1 MGLLYLTLVTISN
14 MITRNLIIVGG
25 NKMAE
30 NLVIVE
36 SPAKA
41 KTIERYLGKKYTVK
55 ASMGYVRDLPKSQ
68 MGVDVDDNYNPKY
81 ITIRGKGDVLKE
93 LRKEAKKA
101 DKIYLAADP
110 DREGEAI
117 AWHLA
122 YALKRSEEHKSELQ
136 SRGQHVCRL
145 LLE

>member
-1 MGLLYLTLVTISN
+1 
-14 MITRNLIIVGG
+14 MIIRNLIIVGG

-55 ASMGYVRDLPKSQ
+55 ASMGHVRDLPKSQ

-93 LRKEAKKA
+93 LRKEAKKLI
-101 DKIYLAADP
+101 KFIL
-110 DREGEAI
+110 
-117 AWHLA
+117 
-122 YALKRSEEHKSELQ
+122 
-136 SRGQHVCRL
+136 RL
-145 LLE
+145 TPIEKGKPLLGI